1 MKPTAYIIG
10 VGPGSREFL
19 GDRARDRIRR
29 SQVVL
34 GWDLDLLPARALLA
48 GKEVYLQDVRNY
60 RETAREVAE
69 KFRNTRAAV
78 AILRVGDPCV
88 SSGLTG
94 LLELFAGYEIEVV
107 PGVSSVQVAASLAR
121 INIDEAVVITFHE
134 SGDIEERKRFM
145 LDALR
150 RGRHVLMLAGAEL
163 RPDAAARY
171 LVEHG
176 IDERLPVLM
185 CERLTLPDQNLTW
198 TTLGG
203 LREIQPYWLTVI
215 AVIQPASTL
224 QVSQGGHHADSVA
237 AS

>member
-1 MKPTAYIIG
+1 MKPKAFIIG
-10 VGPGSREFL
+10 VGPGSSEFL
-19 GDRARDRIRR
+19 SERARERIRR

-34 GWDLDLLPARALLA
+34 GWDLDLLPAKDLLA

-60 RETAREVAE
+60 REAARQVAE
-69 KFRNTRAAV
+69 KFRDTDTSV
-78 AILRVGDPCV
+78 AILRVGDPCI

-107 PGVSSVQVAASLAR
+107 SGVSSVQVAASLAR

-150 RGRHVLMLAGAEL
+150 RGRHLLMLAGEEL
-163 RPDAAARY
+163 RPDAAARF
-171 LVEHG
+171 LVQHG
-176 IDERLPVLM
+176 IDERLPVLV
-185 CERLTLPDQNLTW
+185 CERLTLPDQSLTT

-203 LREIQPYWLTVI
+203 LCEMQPYWLTVV
-215 AVIQPASTL
+215 AVIQPSIAK
-224 QVSQGGHHADSVA
+224 QAQGEHHANSVV

>member
-1 MKPTAYIIG
+1 VKPQAYIIG
-10 VGPGSREFL
+10 VGPGSSEFL
-19 GDRARDRIRR
+19 SERARDRLRR
-29 SQVVL
+29 SKVVL
-34 GWDLDLLPARALLA
+34 GWDLDLLPARDLLT

-60 RETAREVAE
+60 RETAKEVAE
-69 KFRNTRAAV
+69 KFRDTDAAV
-78 AILRVGDPCV
+78 AILRVGDPCI

-94 LLELFAGYEIEVV
+94 LLELFAGYDIEVV

-121 INIDEAVVITFHE
+121 INIDDAVVITFHE

-145 LDALR
+145 LEALH
-150 RGRHVLMLAGAEL
+150 RGRHLLMLAGEEF

-176 IDERLPVLM
+176 IDQSLPVLI
-185 CERLTLPDQNLTW
+185 CERLTLPDQSLTW

-203 LREIQPYWLTVI
+203 LREIKPYWLTVI
-215 AVIQPASTL
+215 AVIQPMSTL
-224 QVSQGGHHADSVA
+224 QISQGGHHADSVA

>member
-10 VGPGSREFL
+10 VGPGSSEFL
-19 GDRARDRIRR
+19 SDRARDRIRR

-34 GWDLDLLPARALLA
+34 GWDLDLLPARDLLT

-60 RETAREVAE
+60 REAAKEVAE
-69 KFRNTRAAV
+69 KFRDTDAAV
-78 AILRVGDPCV
+78 AILRVGDPCI

-94 LLELFAGYEIEVV
+94 LLELFAGYEIEIV

-121 INIDEAVVITFHE
+121 INIDDAVVITFHE
-134 SGDIEERKRFM
+134 SGDIEGRKRFM
-145 LDALR
+145 VDALR
-150 RGRHVLMLAGAEL
+150 CGRHLLMLAGEEL

-171 LVEHG
+171 LVEQG

-185 CERLTLPDQNLTW
+185 CERLTLPDQNLSW

-203 LREIQPYWLTVI
+203 LREMQPYWLTVI

-224 QVSQGGHHADSVA
+224 VLQGGHHADSVA

>member
-1 MKPTAYIIG
+1 MKPKAYIIG
-10 VGPGSREFL
+10 VGPGASEFL
-19 GDRARDRIRR
+19 SGRARDRICR

-34 GWDLDLLPARALLA
+34 GWDMDLLPAQDLLD
-48 GKEVYLQDVRNY
+48 GKEVHLQDVRNY
-60 RETAREVAE
+60 RESATLVAE
-69 KFRNTRAAV
+69 KFRDTDATV
-78 AILRVGDPCV
+78 AILRVGDPCI

-134 SGDIEERKRFM
+134 SGNIEERKRFM
-145 LDALR
+145 LDALH
-150 RGRHVLMLAGAEL
+150 RGRHLLMLAGEEL

-185 CERLTLPDQNLTW
+185 CERLTLPDETLTW

-203 LREIQPYWLTVI
+203 LREMQPYWLTVI
-215 AVIQPASTL
+215 VVVQPSSTL
-224 QVSQGGHHADSVA
+224 QTLQGDRHADSVA
-237 AS
+237 SS